1 MQLCPRR
8 TTSTALLFL
17 ALVTP
22 STVPAQSS
30 PPSDRVAGWRSDITW
45 WLDQVRTQHYVYKS
59 KPLPDALVKAA
70 ADLSL
75 KVDRYSDD
83 RMVFEMQRLA
93 ALVGDGHT
101 YILPVGARVAPG
113 RALPVRFYLF
123 SNGIFIVDAKP
134 GWEQWIG
141 SRLERIG
148 TASDER
154 LVAYL
159 KPAISADNPHMW
171 RWIGPAFLNLRGA
184 IELATDRRI
193 GDSLTVGLRNRANRA
208 VRVSMP
214 LLPLPPMRGVP
225 KLVSPKMVGTAP
237 PLWLRDV
244 TRNYTIEPLPNNVLY
259 VQFNQV
265 MDAPDEPLADFA
277 RRLDGEIARTR
288 PQAIVLDVR
297 HNNGGNSYLFPALL
311 EVLVR
316 YDATAPTNH
325 LLVLTGRNTFSAA
338 QNFIAQIDKR
348 TRAVFVGEPSSSKP
362 NFVGEENEVVL
373 PWSGA
378 RGSISNRYHENI
390 PGDTRP
396 WIPIDIPVELSST
409 DYFGGKD
416 PVLDAALEAIR
427 SGRSLP

>member
-1 MQLCPRR
+1 MR
-8 TTSTALLFL
+8 A
-17 ALVTP
+17 
-22 STVPAQSS
+22 
-30 PPSDRVAGWRSDITW
+30 
-45 WLDQVRTQHYVYKS
+45 QHYVYRS

-70 ADLSL
+70 AALSSN
-75 KVDRYSDD
+75 VPHYSDD
-83 RMVFEMQRLA
+83 RMLFEMQRLA

-101 YILPVGARVAPG
+101 YIIPVGARVAPG

-123 SNGIFIVDAKP
+123 SNGLFIVDAQP
-134 GWEQWIG
+134 GWERWIG

-148 TASDER
+148 TASDTR
-154 LVAYL
+154 LLAYL

-171 RWIGPAFLNLRGA
+171 RWIGPPFLNLRGA

-193 GDSLTVGLRNRANRA
+193 GDSLTVVLRNRANRA

-214 LLPLPPMRGVP
+214 MLPPPRMQGVP
-225 KLVSPKMVGTAP
+225 KLVAPKVPGVSP

-244 TRNYTIEPLPNNVLY
+244 ARNYMIEPLPDRVLY

-265 MDAPDEPLADFA
+265 VDAPDESLAQFA
-277 RRLDGEIARTR
+277 ARLDGEISRTR

-297 HNNGGNSYLFPALL
+297 HNNGGNSHLFPPLV
-311 EVLVR
+311 EVLWR
-316 YDATAPTNH
+316 YDAASPSH
-325 LLVLTGRNTFSAA
+325 GLFVLTGRNTFSAA

-378 RGSISNRYHENI
+378 VGSISNRYHENI

-396 WIPIDIPVELSST
+396 WIPIDIPVELSSA

-416 PVLDAALEAIR
+416 PVLTAALDAIR
-427 SGRSLP
+427 SGSHRRGRW

>member
-1 MQLCPRR
+1 MISLRR
-8 TTSTALLFL
+8 TAVFLSVLLAPL
-17 ALVTP
+17 AEAQN
-22 STVPAQSS
+22 AQSM
-30 PPSDRVAGWRSDITW
+30 DRVAGWRSDITW
-45 WLDQVRTQHYVYKS
+45 WLDQVRKQHYVYKS

-83 RMVFEMQRLA
+83 RMLFEMQRLA

-113 RALPVRFYLF
+113 RVLPVRFYLF
-123 SNGIFIVDAKP
+123 SNGIFIVDAQP

-148 TASDER
+148 TASDQR
-154 LVAYL
+154 LLASL

-171 RWIGPAFLNLRGA
+171 RWIGPAFLNVRGA
-184 IELATDRRI
+184 LELATDRRI
-193 GDSLTVGLRNRANRA
+193 GDSLTLGLRNRANRA

-214 LLPLPPMRGVP
+214 LVPAPRLQGVP
-225 KLVSPKMVGTAP
+225 KLGAPKLAATTA
-237 PLWLRDV
+237 PLWLRNV
-244 TRNYTIEPLPNNVLY
+244 ARNYSIEPLPNGVLY

-265 MDAPDEPLADFA
+265 MDAPDESLADFA
-277 RRLDGEIARTR
+277 HRLDGEITRTH

-297 HNNGGNSYLFPALL
+297 HNNGGNSYLFHPLVT
-311 EVLVR
+311 VLTR
-316 YDATAPTNH
+316 YDATAPTNR
-325 LLVLTGRNTFSAA
+325 LFVLTGRNTFSAA

-396 WIPIDIPVELSST
+396 WIPIDIPVELSSA
-409 DYFGGKD
+409 DYFSGKD
-416 PVLDAALEAIR
+416 PVLDAALEAVR
-427 SGRSLP
+427 SGKSLP

>member
-1 MQLCPRR
+1 MR
-8 TTSTALLFL
+8 A
-17 ALVTP
+17 
-22 STVPAQSS
+22 
-30 PPSDRVAGWRSDITW
+30 
-45 WLDQVRTQHYVYKS
+45 QHYVYKS

-70 ADLSL
+70 AALSQR
-75 KVDRYSDD
+75 VDHYSDD
-83 RMVFEMQRLA
+83 RMLFEMQRLA

-101 YILPVGARVAPG
+101 YIIPVGARVAPG

-123 SNGIFIVDAKP
+123 SNGLFIVDAQR
-134 GWEQWIG
+134 GWERWIG

-148 TASDER
+148 TASDTR
-154 LVAYL
+154 LLAYL

-171 RWIGPAFLNLRGA
+171 RWIGPPFLNLRGA

-193 GDSLTVGLRNRANRA
+193 GDSLTVILRNRANRA

-214 LLPLPPMRGVP
+214 MLPPPRMQGVP
-225 KLVSPKMVGTAP
+225 KLVAPKVPGVSP

-244 TRNYTIEPLPNNVLY
+244 ARNYMIEPLPDRVLY

-265 MDAPDEPLADFA
+265 MDAPDESLAQFA
-277 RRLDGEIARTR
+277 ARLDGEISRTR

-297 HNNGGNSYLFPALL
+297 HNNGGNSHLFPPLV
-311 EVLVR
+311 EVLWR
-316 YDATAPTNH
+316 YDAASPSH
-325 LLVLTGRNTFSAA
+325 GLFVLTGRNTFSAA

-378 RGSISNRYHENI
+378 VGSISNRYHENI

-396 WIPIDIPVELSST
+396 WIPIDIPVELSSA

-416 PVLDAALEAIR
+416 PVLTAALDAIR
-427 SGRSLP
+427 SGSHRRGRW

>member
-1 MQLCPRR
+1 MQALPRVR
-8 TTSTALLFL
+8 IGTALLLFSL
-17 ALVTP
+17 LTP
-22 STVPAQSS
+22 STPRAQTAAPA
-30 PPSDRVAGWRSDITW
+30 DRVAGWRSDITW
-45 WLDQVRTQHYVYKS
+45 WLDQVRKQHYVYKS

-83 RMVFEMQRLA
+83 RMLFEMQRLA

-113 RALPVRFYLF
+113 RVLPVRFYLF
-123 SNGIFIVDAKP
+123 SNGIFIVDAQP

-148 TASDER
+148 TASDQR
-154 LVAYL
+154 LLAYL

-171 RWIGPAFLNLRGA
+171 RWIGPALLNVRGA

-193 GDSLTVGLRNRANRA
+193 GDSLTVGLRNRSNRA
-208 VRVSMP
+208 VRVRMP
-214 LLPLPPMRGVP
+214 MLPAPRFRGVP
-225 KLVSPKMVGTAP
+225 KLSAPTLAAITP
-237 PLWLRDV
+237 PLWLRNV
-244 TRNYTIEPLPNNVLY
+244 ARNYTIEPLPNDVLY

-277 RRLDGEIARTR
+277 RRLDGEITRTH
-288 PQAIVLDVR
+288 PHAIVLDVR
-297 HNNGGNSYLFPALL
+297 HNNGGNSYLFWPLV
-311 EVLVR
+311 EVLAR
-316 YDATAPTNH
+316 YDATAPSNR
-325 LLVLTGRNTFSAA
+325 LFVLTGRNTFSAA

-390 PGDTRP
+390 AGDTRP
-396 WIPIDIPVELSST
+396 WIPIDIPVELSSA
-409 DYFGGKD
+409 DYFSGKD
-416 PVLDAALEAIR
+416 PVLDAALEAISR
-427 SGRSLP
+427 R

>member
-1 MQLCPRR
+1 MEIDPRVITR
-8 TTSTALLFL
+8 ASLLIL
-17 ALVTP
+17 TLVAAP
-22 STVPAQSS
+22 VLHAQSS
-30 PPSDRVAGWRSDITW
+30 PPADRVTGWRSDITW
-45 WLDQVRTQHYVYKS
+45 WLDQVRRQHYVYKS
-59 KPLPDALVKAA
+59 EPLPDALVKAA
-70 ADLSL
+70 AELSI
-75 KVDRYSDD
+75 KIDRYSDD
-83 RMVFEMQRLA
+83 RMLLEMQRLA

-113 RALPVRFYLF
+113 RALPVRFYHF
-123 SNGIFIVDAKP
+123 SNGLFIVDAQP

-148 TASDER
+148 TASDQR
-154 LVAYL
+154 LLNYL
-159 KPAISADNPHMW
+159 KPVISADNPHMW
-171 RWIGPAFLNLRGA
+171 RWIGPAFLNIRGA

-193 GDSLTVGLRNRANRA
+193 DDSLTLGLRNRSNRA
-208 VRVSMP
+208 VRVRMP
-214 LLPLPPMRGVP
+214 MLPAPRMRGIP
-225 KLVSPKMVGTAP
+225 KLVPPKVAGVTP

-244 TRNYTIEPLPNNVLY
+244 SRNYWLEALPNNELY

-265 MDAPDEPLADFA
+265 MDAPDESLADFA
-277 RRLDGEIARTR
+277 RRLDAEIARSR
-288 PQAIVLDVR
+288 PKAIVLDVR

-316 YDATAPTNH
+316 YDATAPTNR

-348 TRAVFVGEPSSSKP
+348 TRAMFVGEPSSSKP

-390 PGDTRP
+390 SGDTRP
-396 WIPIDIPVELSST
+396 WIPLDIPVELSSA
-409 DYFGGKD
+409 DYFSGKD
-416 PVLDAALEAIR
+416 PVLDAAVEALR
-427 SGRSLP
+427 SGRSVP